1 MREVR
6 RSHVEPRVS
15 RGYLLKPYYCLYSHP
30 LDILEQ
36 LFGSTT
42 IFPEV
47 ASIRFQHQQLL
58 EFKWCQPTRLLPF
71 LIFNRAITRY
81 SQPLLDRVPDMR

>member
-15 RGYLLKPYYCLYSHP
+15 RGYLLSHIAACIAILP
-30 LDILEQ
+30 DILEQ
-36 LFGSTT
+36 LLGSTT
-42 IFPEV
+42 IFPEA

-58 EFKWCQPTRLLPF
+58 EFKWCQPTRLLPS
-71 LIFNRAITRY
+71 LIFNRTITQH
-81 SQPLLDRVPDMR
+81 SQPLLDRIP

>member
-30 LDILEQ
+30 
-36 LFGSTT
+36 
-42 IFPEV
+42 
-47 ASIRFQHQQLL
+47 
-58 EFKWCQPTRLLPF
+58 TRLLPS

>member
-1 MREVR
+1 VDIYL
-6 RSHVEPRVS
+6 SHITACIAILP
-15 RGYLLKPYYCLYSHP
+15 
-30 LDILEQ
+30 DILEQ